1 MLTEKDLKKELQNE
15 TDFRKE
21 LQKQMKRIEDE
32 VLPKDYYIESP
43 VNNYQAASIVTDDIL
58 VEIRALKRTDKN
70 ANILFIIFVIENL
83 CLLGF
88 YLWR

>member
-1 MLTEKDLKKELQNE
+1 MLTD

-58 VEIRALKRTDKN
+58 TEIKALKRGCKIAD
-70 ANILFIIFVIENL
+70 IFFVIFVVENI
-83 CLLGF
+83 CLLL
-88 YLWR
+88 LWMEGVLSWN